1 MTVAEFACGTCGHD
15 FCPECVVFPY
25 GLKKPPICIT
35 CALARGGVSRRETGR
50 PKLSRKQI
58 KERMK
63 ARNLT
68 TMTRSEVRS
77 SGIGKVV
84 EPLPTVEE
92 QQDERWLRGE
102 REPDDFPGGWKQVF

>member
-1 MTVAEFACGTCGHD
+1 
-15 FCPECVVFPY
+15 
-25 GLKKPPICIT
+25 
-35 CALARGGVSRRETGR
+35 
-50 PKLSRKQI
+50 
-58 KERMK
+58 MK